1 MRNQYTRFQLIHWAC
16 ARISFEWQNFCVQCI
31 KSNIFFLDNGT
42 HAYTESIYANS
53 FRWINSMSWRLLLCC
68 VYESNLL
75 TLVGYLTRVPFIII
89 WCFAFIKVHKYIS
102 NFRNW
107 KWAIN
112 TRRQQI
118 NSNLSPECIVDYK
131 RDFFPHFIDA
141 FFYCCCWLREYIKI
155 VMVRMKKRC
164 DFTSHTQV

>member
-1 MRNQYTRFQLIHWAC
+1 MAKFLCTVYKI
-16 ARISFEWQNFCVQCI
+16 EY
-31 KSNIFFLDNGT
+31 FFLDNGT

-141 FFYCCCWLREYIKI
+141 FFLLLLLLIERIHQNRHGENEEKMRFHKPHTSIRTVIILSQWAW
-155 VMVRMKKRC
+155 KRGL
-164 DFTSHTQV
+164 SSQ